1 MSLIQNKRIFYVDS
15 HQKLNATDTDSNFS
29 YSFDTHGEIYD
40 YVAVL
45 QATIPKSYY
54 IVQAGRNT
62 FQLNEDG
69 EIVTISVPI
78 GNYSRS
84 SFKVAVQ
91 ALLTSNSPHGFI
103 YTISIPNVAS
113 QADDGK
119 YTFTVS
125 DPPPT
130 MVIQFIFTDFL
141 FEQFGFDD
149 NSTNLFVDLTLKS
162 TNVVK
167 FQLKDVLYIH
177 SDISNNGVD
186 DVLQEILGVDSP
198 TFGNLLF
205 FNYSFEAYSK
215 PITNVNNVYHFYLTD
230 EDNVPI
236 DLNGQNIVFTIVMYK
251 KDEVNRVVK
260 NFLRLL
266 ALEK

>member
-1 MSLIQNKRIFYVDS
+1 MSIIQNKRIFYVDS
-15 HQKLNATDTDSNFS
+15 HQKLNATDTDTNFS
-29 YSFDTHGEIYD
+29 YYFDTHGEKYD

-54 IVQAGRNT
+54 LVQDGRNT
-62 FQLNEDG
+62 FVLNENG
-69 EIVTISVPI
+69 NYVTITVPI

-84 SFKVAVQ
+84 SFRSVIQ
-91 ALLTSNSPHGFI
+91 SLLTTNSPLGFV
-103 YTISIPNVAS
+103 YTVTIPNVS
-113 QADDGK
+113 NQADDGK
-119 YTFTVS
+119 YTFAVS
-125 DPPPT
+125 DPLPIWP
-130 MVIQFIFTDFL
+130 VQLIFTEYL
-141 FEQFGFDD
+141 YEQFGFNK
-149 NSTNLFVDLTLKS
+149 NSTNDFVNLTLKS
-162 TNVVK
+162 VNVVK

-177 SDISNNGVD
+177 SDISDNGTD
-186 DVLQEILGVDSP
+186 DILQEILGVDSP

-215 PITNVNNVYHFYLTD
+215 PITNMKNIYNFYITD
-230 EDNVPI
+230 EDGVPI
-236 DLNGQNIVFTIVMYK
+236 NLNGQNVVFTLIMYK